1 MKTISYDGQ
10 RYTIAYVDVEN
21 RVVVVNLPENEIHG
35 HRSRMPLNFN
45 RFTNRQRRMLE
56 RS

>member
-35 HRSRMPLNFN
+35 YRSRMPLNFN
-45 RFTNRQRRMLE
+45 RFTNRQRRMLQ